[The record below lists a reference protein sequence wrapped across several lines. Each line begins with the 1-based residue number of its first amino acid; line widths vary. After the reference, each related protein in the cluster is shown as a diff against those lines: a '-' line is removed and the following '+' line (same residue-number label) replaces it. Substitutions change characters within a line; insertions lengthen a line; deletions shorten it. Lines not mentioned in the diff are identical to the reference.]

1 MPKSLRILHLSTR
14 LILGGSQENTV
25 LSCEGQAANG
35 HKVHL
40 AYGPIFGPEGSMLE
54 RVEAFNVAHPST
66 AIATHQ
72 VPGLVREIAPN
83 KDRKALRNLKA
94 LIQRIKPDL
103 VHTHSSKA
111 GILGRLAAWTAM
123 DPAPRPGI
131 VHTVHGPPWMP
142 VEGRPDQQLTI
153 ALKNHL
159 YALAEQYAARRCHRI
174 ICVADAMTEQYLARG
189 IGTPEQFVTVRSG
202 MDTEQYLT
210 PLPNTDRAA
219 VRALLG
225 VRSDEFV
232 VGTVARLAQHKGHD
246 DLITALAPLMRRNHA
261 LRMLWVGDGW
271 WRSRLSAR
279 LKAEGLED
287 QVTLTGLVP
296 QDQIPGLM
304 RAMDVLAHPSAR
316 EGLPRTVP
324 QALLAGTAVVATDT
338 DGTREV
344 CLDPSTHPN
353 DSTGLLVP
361 VGEPEALRRA
371 VQTMIDEPELR
382 AAMTRRGRSRCAQ
395 MFSVER
401 MVEDLDRVY
410 AEAVKAAT
418 K

>member
-1 MPKSLRILHLSTR
+1 MDKSLRILHISTR

-25 LSCEGQAANG
+25 LSCEGQATNS
-35 HKVHL
+35 HDVHL
-40 AYGPIFGPEGSMLE
+40 AYGPIFGPEGSMLD
-54 RVEAFNVAHPST
+54 RVEAFNQDHPN
-66 AIATHQ
+66 ATITTHE
-72 VPGLVREIAPN
+72 VPNMVRQIAPN
-83 KDRKALRNLKA
+83 KDRDALRNLKA
-94 LIQRIKPDL
+94 LIQRIKPDI

-111 GILGRLAAWTAM
+111 GILGRFAAWTAM
-123 DPAPRPGI
+123 DRANRPGI

-142 VEGRPDQQLTI
+142 VEGRRDQQLSI

-159 YALAEQYAARRCHRI
+159 YALAERYAAKRCHRI
-174 ICVADAMTEQYLARG
+174 ICVADAMTEQYRARG

-202 MDTEQYLT
+202 MDTERYLS
-210 PLPNTDRAA
+210 PLPEADRSS
-219 VRALLG
+219 VRARLG
-225 VRSDEFV
+225 LRADEFV

-271 WRSRLSAR
+271 WRGRLIAR
-279 LKAEGLED
+279 LKAEGIED
-287 QVTLTGLVP
+287 QVTFTGLVP
-296 QDQIPGLM
+296 QDEIPGLM

-344 CLDPSTHPN
+344 CLDPSTHA
-353 DSTGLLVP
+353 DTSTGLLIP
-361 VGEPEALRRA
+361 VGEPEALRFA
-371 VQTMIDEPELR
+371 VQTMIDEPEQR
-382 AAMTRRGRSRCAQ
+382 AAMTQRGREMCAQ

-401 MVEDLDRVY
+401 MIENLERVY
-410 AEAVKAAT
+410 AEAMRSARG
-418 K
+418 